1 MLDAKK
7 KELVEVEKNLNERE
21 KKLND
26 REKNAKILIKAE
38 FEEIM

>member
-26 REKNAKILIKAE
+26 REKNAKILLKAE